1 MLEYTDQPSLNN
13 LDNLIR
19 EMILFNRKRNRKNT
33 SESALSTNQ
42 MSKNIFLRNLF
53 GRRPIRYPSKQR
65 DRKRCRLKSGDFSL
79 LSPKM
84 SPNCLI

>member
-1 MLEYTDQPSLNN
+1 MPEYIDQPSLNN
-13 LDNLIR
+13 PDNLIS
-19 EMILFNRKRNRKNT
+19 EMILFNSKKNRKHT

-42 MSKNIFLRNLF
+42 MSKNIFLKNLF

>member
-1 MLEYTDQPSLNN
+1 MPEYIDQPSLNN
-13 LDNLIR
+13 PDNFIS
-19 EMILFNRKRNRKNT
+19 EMILLNSKKNRKHT

-42 MSKNIFLRNLF
+42 MSKNIFLKNLF

-79 LSPKM
+79 FSPKM